1 MPGHVLFHYVR
12 RDIERARQ
20 DKDVDKKHFDTSPLS
35 HLKKKRPQ
43 RVIDH
48 LWFLRIMEFNNL
60 IN

>member
-20 DKDVDKKHFDTSPLS
+20 DKDVDKKQFDTPSPT
-35 HLKKKRPQ
+35 LKNNSSP

-48 LWFLRIMEFNNL
+48 LWFLRVMEFNNL